1 MMIRVK
7 CQHCNEVFP
16 ESVVHHCEQWRD
28 KQPFNDIDEAY
39 KAMEIK
45 EDKPRTK
52 LTADEQ
58 IRIEALN
65 ASIEVGKLLVMSSTK
80 EGINIPDIIKEYEHY
95 IRTGEV

>member
-45 EDKPRTK
+45 EEKTRTK

-58 IRIEALN
+58 IRIEALKY
-65 ASIEVGKLLVMSSTK
+65 ARQLTLLEDSLSVLWIAK
-80 EGINIPDIIKEYEHY
+80 QAEYFEHY
-95 IRTGEV
+95 IKTGEVLK